1 MAQETWQLDPI
12 HSSIT
17 FSIRHLV
24 ISKVHGRFGKWT
36 GTVQL
41 DKDLA
46 ASFVEVKI
54 DAASIDTN
62 EPQRDAHLRSADFFH
77 VNRFPEISFSTTRI
91 ESLGE
96 NQYRV
101 SGDLTMHGVTRH
113 VVLEAEEN
121 GRVKDPW
128 GNDRIGFGAKAAID
142 RKDFGLTFNQTL
154 DAGGLMLGDRVDITI
169 EVEAL
174 KAAQVAA

>member
-1 MAQETWQLDPI
+1 MALETWQLDPI

-24 ISKVHGRFGKWT
+24 ISKVRGRFGKWT

-46 ASFVEVKI
+46 ASFVQVKI

-62 EPQRDAHLRSADFFH
+62 EPDRDAHLRSADFFH
-77 VNRFPEISFSTTRI
+77 VDRFPEIAFTATRI

-96 NQYRV
+96 NRYRV
-101 SGDLTMHGVTRH
+101 AGDLTIHGVTRQ
-113 VVLEAEEN
+113 VEMEAEET

-128 GNDRIGFGAKAAID
+128 GNDRIGFGAKAEIN
-142 RKDFGLTFNQTL
+142 RKDFGLTFNQAL
-154 DAGGLMLGDRVDITI
+154 DAGGMMLGDRVDITI

-174 KAAQVAA
+174 KAARAAA